1 MQEVIGTPFTY
12 TALLTTADG
21 KYLKALEIHRRR
33 RARGAG
39 VWPQVSCRPL
49 SFSMTLVEP
58 FTLNTS
64 PVFAELMG
72 RSLGERRSAYG
83 DPAWRRRVVDG
94 WANGEGIV
102 PRWDTFEVMESA
114 AHPHLVGRR
123 LDSLPCDAGSN
134 SLDVLL
140 DLALAEPDL
149 LLRVRCVLANDDP
162 EGVAT
167 LLNEDGCV
175 LGLSDAGAHVSQ
187 LCDAALPT
195 DLLGN
200 WVGDRRALTLEKAV
214 HKLTGEP
221 AALFGFADRGVL
233 RQGARAD
240 VVVFDPASIGPGP
253 IRRVRDF
260 PAASERLTS
269 DSPTGIERVYVNG
282 SLVLDRNH
290 LVESTLDELPGQQL
304 VCSPR

>member
-1 MQEVIGTPFTY
+1 
-12 TALLTTADG
+12 
-21 KYLKALEIHRRR
+21 
-33 RARGAG
+33 
-39 VWPQVSCRPL
+39 
-49 SFSMTLVEP
+49 MTLVEP